1 MLAGYR
7 AALKEYFNSRWA
19 WRIFVASSVALIIGS
34 FVLFS
39 MLGFGNHGG
48 GTGTAGA
55 KVIMV
60 LSLVLAVPAI
70 IVVNALVA
78 LVWAAALTIARS

>member
-1 MLAGYR
+1 MLAKFR
-7 AALKEYFNSRWA
+7 AALAAYFNSRWA
-19 WRIFVASSVALIIGS
+19 WRIFVASSMALLICS
-34 FVLFS
+34 FVSFS

-48 GTGTAGA
+48 GSGTSGA
-55 KVIMV
+55 KVVMI

-78 LVWAAALTIARS
+78 LLWAAALTLARS

>member
-48 GTGTAGA
+48 GTGTAGPLFQ
-55 KVIMV
+55 MP
-60 LSLVLAVPAI
+60 S
-70 IVVNALVA
+70 
-78 LVWAAALTIARS
+78 SEESSEESEE

>member
-7 AALKEYFNSRWA
+7 AALADYFNSRWA
-19 WRIFVASSVALIIGS
+19 WRVFIASSVALFIGS
-34 FVLFS
+34 FVFFS

-48 GTGTAGA
+48 GTGTSGA
-55 KVIMV
+55 KVIMI

-78 LVWAAALTIARS
+78 LLWAATLTIVRS